1 LIPYLLL
8 VLTGVAAGVLGGLLG
23 VGGSSVML
31 PAMVL
36 ILGAHRNGTDQIHQY
51 MAAAMI
57 VNFLLILPSVLAHAR
72 SRAIWG
78 TVWRYLA
85 AGALAG
91 GVLGVYLSYRF
102 QNETAKRYLRHGV
115 GLFFVYVV
123 GHNIYRL
130 LRSRRREGLSKQHVE
145 GYPAW
150 RKLLVGLPM
159 GVIAGLLGIGGGG
172 LAVPAQQIVLK
183 MPLRNAIATSAAT
196 IATFSWLGAILKN
209 AQLAQHGT
217 VGRSLL
223 LAACLAPPAMLGA
236 YVGGKLTHALPLKV
250 VRVAFIG
257 LMIAAALTMF
267 DVISVRG

>member
-1 LIPYLLL
+1 MELMPYLLL

-72 SRAIWG
+72 SRAIWAA
-78 TVWRYLA
+78 VWRYLA
-85 AGALAG
+85 VGALAG
-91 GVLGVYLSYRF
+91 VVLGVYLSYRF
-102 QNETAKRYLRHGV
+102 QNETAKRCLRHGV

-130 LRSRRREGLSKQHVE
+130 LRSRRREGMSRQHVE

-150 RKLLVGLPM
+150 RKLVVGLPM
-159 GVIAGLLGIGGGG
+159 GVIAGLLGIGGG
-172 LAVPAQQIVLK
+172 LVMNIQ
-183 MPLRNAIATSAAT
+183 AI
-196 IATFSWLGAILKN
+196 
-209 AQLAQHGT
+209 
-217 VGRSLL
+217 R
-223 LAACLAPPAMLGA
+223 
-236 YVGGKLTHALPLKV
+236 
-250 VRVAFIG
+250 R
-257 LMIAAALTMF
+257 AAAEGLIDPADDLLRPAFYVVPRLADWLHETAAAWCAGRPGWF
-267 DVISVRG
+267 Y